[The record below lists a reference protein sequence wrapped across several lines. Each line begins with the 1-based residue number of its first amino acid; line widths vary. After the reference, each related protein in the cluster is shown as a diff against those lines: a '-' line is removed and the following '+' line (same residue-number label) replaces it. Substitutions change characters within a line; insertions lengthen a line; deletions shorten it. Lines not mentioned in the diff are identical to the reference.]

1 MTERSTGHT
10 GDAATGAVRDRA
22 GVGGIGQ
29 DWLGAL
35 ITRMVRTAGF
45 LQPDHPILPGEPVS
59 LSETFALGE
68 IANRSPLT
76 QQDLAA
82 HLGLEKSTVS
92 RLVAGLERRGL
103 VSRGRNPENRRSYQ
117 LTLTEHGH
125 EVVHHLTEGMRA
137 YHARILA
144 AMTPAERDALAVG
157 LGALLRAVEQDR
169 AGHHAHGHTR
179 PAPPE

>member
-1 MTERSTGHT
+1 MTERPPGAA
-10 GDAATGAVRDRA
+10 GDTATGGVPDRA
-22 GVGGIGQ
+22 AAGGIGQ

-59 LSETFALGE
+59 LSEMFALGE

-82 HLGLEKSTVS
+82 LLGLEKSTVS

-103 VSRGRNPENRRSYQ
+103 VSRGRNPENRRFYQ
-117 LTLTEHGH
+117 LMLTEHGR
-125 EVVHHLTEGMRA
+125 EVVRHLTEGMRA

-144 AMTPAERDALAVG
+144 AMTQAERDALAVG
-157 LGALLRAVEQDR
+157 LGALLRVVEQDR
-169 AGHHAHGHTR
+169 VGHHAHGHT
-179 PAPPE
+179 PLAPPE